1 LEAGGEELLKAGLS
15 SAMTRRLRR
24 APLLV
29 LASLLLA
36 ASVSFRGSAVDSF
49 APPTKAQAGAAAL
62 EVVSREHE
70 ECSVRLGNFVSE
82 LDALLDVN
90 PNSLEPLLSLLQR
103 TFPLKNCDIESAITI
118 SRKSKYFASASEQP
132 TSYVIAFTSATPTS
146 PPFSGFDV
154 SFGVSKASGDSQYP
168 FAQIHK

>member
-1 LEAGGEELLKAGLS
+1 
-15 SAMTRRLRR
+15 MTRRFRR

-36 ASVSFRGSAVDSF
+36 ASVSFCGSGADSF
-49 APPTKAQAGAAAL
+49 VPPTKAEAGAAGS

-70 ECSVRLGNFVSE
+70 ECKTRLENFISE

-103 TFPLKNCDIESAITI
+103 SFPLKNCDIETAIAI
-118 SRKSKYFASASEQP
+118 SRKSKYFRGSEEGR
-132 TSYVIAFTSATPTS
+132 TNYVFL
-146 PPFSGFDV
+146 FSLL
-154 SFGVSKASGDSQYP
+154 KASGDSESP
-168 FAQIHK
+168 FARVHMGK